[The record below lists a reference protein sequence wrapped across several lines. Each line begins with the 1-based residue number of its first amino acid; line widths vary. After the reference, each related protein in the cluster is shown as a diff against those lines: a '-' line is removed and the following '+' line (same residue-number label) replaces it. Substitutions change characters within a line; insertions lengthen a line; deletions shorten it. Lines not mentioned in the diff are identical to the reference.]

1 MCDGNCLVLA
11 SQWNWSLSPPT
22 QLAFDS
28 GLRGKNASAASD
40 ESNHRPPS
48 GLSERRV
55 SSLRNSK
62 ILSPRLRRLSAK
74 SCSLSAFLF
83 FLPLSKSRAARHTWR
98 CHSSSF
104 PRRNPIFRRRI
115 TSSSR
120 LLFVLRCDT
129 LSTFISTLLAAN
141 SCSLVPKCRLLPKIA
156 PSWQLET
163 HTLES
168 MNLMD
173 VVDENRSNNYNINGR
188 IGNSLPTLNCQK

>member
-129 LSTFISTLLAAN
+129 LSTFISTIHFISCQLMFPSAEMPSAAKNSAKLAIGDAH
-141 SCSLVPKCRLLPKIA
+141 SR
-156 PSWQLET
+156 
-163 HTLES
+163 
-168 MNLMD
+168 
-173 VVDENRSNNYNINGR
+173 INEFDGCCWWKQ
-188 IGNSLPTLNCQK
+188 IK